1 MKNEKTIHIIG
12 AGVSGLA
19 AAITLNRAGY
29 KATVLEASDQVGG
42 RLKTDLIDGR
52 VFDHGFQVLLES
64 YPAVDE
70 FLSLQQLEVTRFSP
84 GSYIFSNGKKSKLG
98 DASRDR
104 SFLMPTVLSG
114 VGSLKD
120 KWKVFSLSRKLKQKS
135 LQDIFAAPETTTQ
148 KYLEDYGFSTK
159 IIEQFFRPFYAGI
172 FLESELSTSSR
183 MFEFI
188 FKMFAEGAATLPE
201 RGIQAAAKQM
211 SEGLSADQLQLKTL
225 VDQVVGDSI
234 TLKDGS
240 KLQSDFTIIATTAG
254 NLVPNLPKDDLNWKK
269 TTNVYFKTDHDGF
282 GEPIIGL
289 ISNKEALSNN
299 FHFVHDVYKDHDK
312 VLSVTVVGDHDL
324 NDEELIEQLR
334 KELLEEAKIKV
345 SEAIKIY
352 HVDKAL
358 PDLKSVN
365 YCMPPTETQLTE
377 NIFLAG
383 DILSNGSLNAA
394 ILNGKAA
401 AQAVIAKLEDRV
413 MI

>member
-42 RLKTDLIDGR
+42 RLKTDLIDGGIY
-52 VFDHGFQVLLES
+52 DHGFQVLLES

-148 KYLEDYGFSTK
+148 KYLENYGFSTK

-172 FLESELSTSSR
+172 LLESELSTSSR

-188 FKMFAEGAATLPE
+188 FKMFAEGAATLPKG
-201 RGIQAAAKQM
+201 GIQAVAKQM
-211 SEGLSADQLQLKTL
+211 AEGLSADQLQLKSP
-225 VDQVVGDSI
+225 VDQVVGHSV
-234 TLKDGS
+234 TLMDGS

-254 NLVPNLPKDDLNWKK
+254 NLVPNLPKDDLKWKK
-269 TTNVYFKTDHDGF
+269 TTNVYFETNHDGF
-282 GEPIIGL
+282 GEPIIAL
-289 ISNKEALSNN
+289 ISNKDALANN
-299 FHFVHDVYKDHDK
+299 FHFVHDVYNGHDK
-312 VLSVTVVGDHDL
+312 ILSVTVVGEQDL
-324 NDEELIEQLR
+324 SDEELIKQLR
-334 KELLEEAKIKV
+334 EEIRTETEIEVGKSLKIF
-345 SEAIKIY
+345 
-352 HVDKAL
+352 HVNKAL

-365 YCMPPTETQLTE
+365 YSMPETETQLTE
-377 NIFLAG
+377 NVFLAG
-383 DILSNGSLNAA
+383 DLLSNGSLNAA

-413 MI
+413 LI

>member
-1 MKNEKTIHIIG
+1 MKNEKSIHIIG

-29 KATVLEASDQVGG
+29 RATVLESSDQVGG
-42 RLKTDLIDGR
+42 RLRTDHVNGQI
-52 VFDHGFQVLLES
+52 FDHGFQVLLES

-70 FLSLQQLEVTRFSP
+70 FLSLHQLEVTRFSP

-135 LQDIFAAPETTTQ
+135 LQEIFDAPEITTQ
-148 KYLEDYGFSTK
+148 KYLEDHGFSTK

-183 MFEFI
+183 MFEFV
-188 FKMFAEGAATLPE
+188 FKMFAQGAATLPKN
-201 RGIQAAAKQM
+201 GIQDIALQM
-211 SEGLSADQLQLKTL
+211 ADGLSDDQLSLNKA
-225 VDQVVGDSI
+225 VEQVVGDQI
-234 TLKDGS
+234 TLTDGS
-240 KLQSDFTIIATTAG
+240 TIQSDYTIIATPASK
-254 NLVPNLPKDDLNWKK
+254 LIPNLPEEHLEWKK
-269 TTNVYFKTDHDGF
+269 TTNVYFATDHGGF

-289 ISNKEALSNN
+289 ISSKGTLANN
-299 FHFVHDVYKDHDK
+299 FHFMHDVYKDHAK

-324 NDEELIEQLR
+324 DDESLISRLREELN
-334 KELLEEAKIKV
+334 KEAGIKV
-345 SEAIKIY
+345 GKAIKTY
-352 HVDKAL
+352 RVSKAL
-358 PDLKSVN
+358 PDLGSIN
-365 YCMPPTETQLTE
+365 YSMPASETQLTE
-377 NIFLAG
+377 NVFLAG
-383 DILSNGSLNAA
+383 DTLSNGSLNAA

-401 AQAVIAKLEDRV
+401 AQAVITKIEDGV
-413 MI
+413 LI